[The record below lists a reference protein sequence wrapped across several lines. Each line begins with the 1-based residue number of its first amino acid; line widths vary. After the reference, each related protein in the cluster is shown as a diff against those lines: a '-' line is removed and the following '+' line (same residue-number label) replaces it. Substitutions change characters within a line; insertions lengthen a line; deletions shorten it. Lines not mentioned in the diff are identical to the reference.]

1 MKQQYIDT
9 VVGKIAVFVL
19 NNNSDKTPVIFL
31 HGVYFD
37 HHLWDK
43 YLNQISDRTLITI
56 DMPLHGESRENIKSG
71 WTIMDCAKMLVEILD
86 VLGVQKVIAI
96 GHSWGSMTVL
106 RAADKFPHRFES
118 VGVCNMPFLAPTS
131 FQKLVIRLQHTM
143 LFFRKFYTSQ
153 AAKALFAKESLLL
166 DSSLLNQL
174 EYTMNKLS
182 NRDVQQ
188 VDQSVIIN
196 ADDTMNLIVNL
207 KVKAIALKG
216 IEDYVPNPPQ
226 IETLVVGGGHV
237 SPLENF
243 EGVLK
248 LIHQLI

>member
-43 YLNQISDRTLITI
+43 YINQISDRTLIAI

-71 WTIMDCAKMLVEILD
+71 WTIMDCAKMLIEILD
-86 VLGVQKVIAI
+86 VLGIQRVIAI

-118 VGVCNMPFLAPTS
+118 VGLCNMPFWALSP
-131 FQKLVIRLQHTM
+131 FQILVIRLQHTM
-143 LFFRKFYTSQ
+143 LFFRKFYTRQ
-153 AAKALFAKESLLL
+153 AAKALFAKQSLLL
-166 DSSLLNQL
+166 NSSLLHQL
-174 EYTMNKLS
+174 EQSMNKLS
-182 NRDVQQ
+182 NRDVQE

-196 ADDTMNLIVNL
+196 ADDTTNLIVNL

-216 IEDYVPNPPQ
+216 VEDYVPNPPLK
-226 IETLVVGGGHV
+226 ETLVVGGGHV

-248 LIHQLI
+248 LIHQLL